1 MEDAIIHDYFPNLDV
16 LVCEKRAK
24 NPTQTLN
31 SEEFAAMIEKFRDT
45 YDRIFIDS
53 PPIGAVSDA
62 ITLLPTV
69 DGVIYVVK
77 FNTVKRKTIRAYIRR
92 MMESNVP
99 ILGAVMNMVN
109 PSSASVYSMNYY
121 DKSYQNYYTAP
132 MESDEDEQPPEDV
145 PPEMPSESKQ

>member
-1 MEDAIIHDYFPNLDV
+1 
-16 LVCEKRAK
+16 
-24 NPTQTLN
+24 
-31 SEEFAAMIEKFRDT
+31 MIEKFRDT